1 MPSLRKYVHALAYVT
16 TEQLWN
22 LWTVIKFNTIFH
34 YLYILGLEGEWHSI
48 FYLFRSHSFC
58 LLLLHILPSLTVVI
72 NMSVLAMLLFT
83 VIHLFIEKEQRTCSL
98 PAWFFDSHD
107 IAVFSVSLLYDEK
120 GSGKKSVNQWVD
132 RKLACSGNICEYYY

>member
-1 MPSLRKYVHALAYVT
+1 
-16 TEQLWN
+16 
-22 LWTVIKFNTIFH
+22 
-34 YLYILGLEGEWHSI
+34 
-48 FYLFRSHSFC
+48 
-58 LLLLHILPSLTVVI
+58 
-72 NMSVLAMLLFT
+72 MSVLAMLLFT

-107 IAVFSVSLLYDEK
+107 ISVFSVSLLYDEK